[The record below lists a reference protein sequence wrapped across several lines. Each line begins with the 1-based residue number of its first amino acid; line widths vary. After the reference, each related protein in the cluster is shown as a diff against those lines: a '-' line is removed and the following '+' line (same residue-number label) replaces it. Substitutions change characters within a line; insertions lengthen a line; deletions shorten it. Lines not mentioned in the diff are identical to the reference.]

1 MLKGLFKRARAGTGS
16 RHEYKQ
22 KKKNEQKLVIHMAI
36 TSSTLRL
43 RLPSSNFQA
52 VPEERAEKK

>member
-22 KKKNEQKLVIHMAI
+22 KKKEQKLVIHMAI